1 MSFRNRKEAGLQLAA
16 ALSRYKGQDCIVL
29 ALPRGGVPVAAE
41 VAEALNAPLD
51 LILVRKIGA
60 PWHPELAVGAVVDGG
75 APTIVQL
82 PEVMR
87 MSGTSKKEFDEIC
100 ERERAEIER
109 RREHYLGGIAPLD
122 PKGKIAILIDDG
134 IATGA
139 TMHAALQATRRHGPK
154 RLILAVPV
162 ASHEALEDL
171 GSVADEVVCLEVPEP
186 FRAVGLHYHDFDQ
199 TSDEEVIAAL
209 ARLRARPAASTNARP

>member
-1 MSFRNRKEAGLQLAA
+1 MRFRDRKDAGQRLAA
-16 ALSRYKGQDCIVL
+16 ALARYKGQDCVVL

-41 VAEALNAPLD
+41 VAEALGAPLD

-75 APTIVQL
+75 TPTVVQL

-100 ERERAEIER
+100 LRERAEIER
-109 RREHYLGGIAPLD
+109 RRAHYLSGVVPLD

-139 TMHAALQATRRHGPK
+139 TMHAALQATRRRGPK

-171 GSVADEVVCLEVPEP
+171 GTVADEVVCLETPES
-186 FRAVGLHYHDFDQ
+186 FRAVGLHYRNFDQ
-199 TSDEEVIAAL
+199 TSDEEVISAL
-209 ARLRARPAASTNARP
+209 TRLRARAPAAGAARA